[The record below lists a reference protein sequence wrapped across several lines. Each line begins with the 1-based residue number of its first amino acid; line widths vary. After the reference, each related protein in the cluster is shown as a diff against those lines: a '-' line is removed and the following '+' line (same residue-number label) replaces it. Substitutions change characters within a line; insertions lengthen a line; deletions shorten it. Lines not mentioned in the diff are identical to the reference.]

1 MMTNFL
7 PIGTMILAMSP
18 LGAQGPMPPP
28 QPPEPP
34 GAPMVF
40 ALRGAAMGGQ
50 SYLGVGVAELDSN
63 RGHEL
68 KLKDTHGVEI
78 TRMEDESAAAKAGVK
93 VGDVVLEYNGQRVE
107 GTEQF
112 MRLVRETPVGREVK
126 LLISRNGSSQAIP
139 VVMGSRK
146 SGVVLSHSGDTWL
159 DMPNIQMPDIPR
171 VFTTWS
177 SSMLGI
183 EAESLTKQL
192 AEYFGV
198 KEGVLVRAVV
208 KESAAE
214 KAGIKAGDV
223 LVKIDQ
229 IAVTTPGEVTS
240 AVRSARSKKTFAV
253 ELMRD
258 KHETTV
264 TVTMDGVQ
272 SDRVAPR
279 ARMSGRSV
287 KM

>member
-1 MMTNFL
+1 MKNLL
-7 PIGTMILAMSP
+7 PISTMILAIAP
-18 LGAQGPMPPP
+18 LGAQSPAM
-28 QPPEPP
+28 PPEPP
-34 GAPMVF
+34 EPAMLF

-68 KLKDTHGVEI
+68 KLKGTHGVEI
-78 TRMEDESAAAKAGVK
+78 TRMEDESAAAKAGMK
-93 VGDVVLEYNGQRVE
+93 VGDVVLDYNGQRVE
-107 GTEQF
+107 GMEQF
-112 MRLVRETPVGREVK
+112 VRLVRETPVGREVK
-126 LLISRNGSSQAIP
+126 LLISRNGATQAIP

-146 SGVVLSHSGDTWL
+146 SSVVAGHGSDTWFE
-159 DMPNIQMPDIPR
+159 MPNVPMPDIPR

-183 EAESLTKQL
+183 EAEALTKQL

-198 KEGVLVRAVV
+198 KEGVLVRSVIRD
-208 KESAAE
+208 SAAE
-214 KAGIKAGDV
+214 KAGIKAGDI

-229 IAVTTPGEVTS
+229 TAVTTPGEVTS
-240 AVRSARSKKTFAV
+240 AVRSARTKKTFPV

-264 TVTMDGVQ
+264 TVTMDGAQ
-272 SDRVAPR
+272 SDHVAPR
-279 ARMSGRSV
+279 ARINGRSV

>member
-1 MMTNFL
+1 MRNLL
-7 PIGTMILAMSP
+7 PLGTMILALSP

-34 GAPMVF
+34 EPAMLF
-40 ALRGAAMGGQ
+40 AMRGATAGGQ

-126 LLISRNGSSQAIP
+126 LLISRNGAAQSIP

-146 SGVVLSHSGDTWL
+146 SGMALSHGGDTWFE
-159 DMPNIQMPDIPR
+159 MPNVPMPDIPR

-198 KEGVLVRAVV
+198 KEGVLVRAVI
-208 KESAAE
+208 KDSAAE

-229 IAVTTPGEVTS
+229 TAVTTPGEVTS

-258 KHETTV
+258 RHETTV

-272 SDRVAPR
+272 SDHVAPR
-279 ARMSGRSV
+279 ARISGRSI

>member
-1 MMTNFL
+1 MRNLL

-18 LGAQGPMPPP
+18 LGAQGPLPP

-34 GAPMVF
+34 EPASMLF
-40 ALRGAAMGGQ
+40 AMRGAAGGQ

-78 TRMEDESAAAKAGVK
+78 TRMDDESAAAKAGVK
-93 VGDVVLEYNGQRVE
+93 VGDVVLEYNGARVE
-107 GTEQF
+107 GLEQF
-112 MRLVRETPVGREVK
+112 MRFVRETPVGREVK
-126 LLISRNGSSQAIP
+126 LLVSRNGAAQAIP

-146 SGVVLSHSGDTWL
+146 SGVVLSHGGDTWF
-159 DMPNIQMPDIPR
+159 DMPNVPMPDIPR

-192 AEYFGV
+192 AGYFGV
-198 KEGVLVRAVV
+198 KEGVLVRSVV

-214 KAGIKAGDV
+214 KAGIKAGDI

-229 IAVTTPGEVTS
+229 TAVTTPGEVTS
-240 AVRSARSKKTFAV
+240 AVRSARSKKTFSV
-253 ELMRD
+253 DLMRD

-272 SDRVAPR
+272 SDHVAPR